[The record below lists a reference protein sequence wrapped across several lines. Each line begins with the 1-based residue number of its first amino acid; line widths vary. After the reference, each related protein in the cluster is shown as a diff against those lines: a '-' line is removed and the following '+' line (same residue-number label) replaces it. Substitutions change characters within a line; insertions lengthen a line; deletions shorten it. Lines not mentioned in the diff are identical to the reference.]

1 VWRAERAVREHGRV
15 RIEMDDGVELAVD
28 VAGSGPGLL
37 LVHGF
42 GGAKED
48 FADHVPALAVDHTVV
63 VVDHRG
69 HGASDGPDDPAAYSP
84 AAHSF
89 ERLVTDMFEVA
100 DALGL
105 DRFRLLGHSMGGMV
119 ARRMVLERP
128 DRIEALVLMDTAP
141 GPIPAFDVDL
151 MDAGGMVALT
161 QGKAALKELLDLG
174 TPLNT
179 PAYERLLAERPG
191 YQQFQDQ
198 KWDALSEVMWGVL
211 VSVIAHQADDLPEL
225 ATITCPT
232 LVIVGELDQ
241 PFLAPSRAMAE
252 AIPHA
257 RLAVI
262 PDAGHSPQFE
272 NPEAWISALK
282 EFLARVPSAS

>member
-1 VWRAERAVREHGRV
+1 
-15 RIEMDDGVELAVD
+15 VELAVD

-84 AAHSF
+84 GSLAPGAHSPSAHSPSAHSF

-105 DRFRLLGHSMGGMV
+105 VRFRLLGHSMGGMV

-179 PAYERLLAERPG
+179 PAYERLLADRPG
-191 YQQFQDQ
+191 YQEFQDQ

-252 AIPHA
+252 TIPDA